1 MSVNIPFIRQI
12 SWPALFLQFILIGI
26 LIYIFKLS
34 GTSEIFL
41 LTAFT
46 YSISAMILRNV
57 FAKDHRHGIR
67 LVRQNKFIEAIP
79 FFERSVNYFTK
90 NKWIDKF
97 RSLTLLSSSKMTYKE
112 MGLCNIAFCY
122 SQSGDGSKAKEYYKQ
137 VLKEYPQNGLAI
149 AGLNMLT
156 SVNENKF

>member
-1 MSVNIPFIRQI
+1 
-12 SWPALFLQFILIGI
+12 
-26 LIYIFKLS
+26 
-34 GTSEIFL
+34 
-41 LTAFT
+41 
-46 YSISAMILRNV
+46 MILRNV